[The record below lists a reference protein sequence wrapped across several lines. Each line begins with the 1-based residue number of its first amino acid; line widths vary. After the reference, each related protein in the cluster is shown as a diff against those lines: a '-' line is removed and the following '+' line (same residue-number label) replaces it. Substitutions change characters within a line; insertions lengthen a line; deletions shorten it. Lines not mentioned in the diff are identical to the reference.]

1 MDVLKL
7 LQSYTNETSFT
18 VWDSITDTL
27 SFINLLLG
35 STDFLPAFQSYA
47 LTLLGPVMSRL
58 GWTPRD
64 TDCECALLCPSPYR
78 SLPQSLPFLCP
89 SPYLSSVPVLTFPL
103 SQSLP
108 FLCPSPYLSSAP
120 VLTVL
125 CPSPYLSSAPVHSS
139 PSCVLPSRIS

>member
-1 MDVLKL
+1 MHILYYPCDTHTHTHTHTHMHTHTRIHMHTHTHTHTQARTGVGKNTVDVLKL

-47 LTLLGPVMSRL
+47 LTLLGPAMSRL

-64 TDCECALLCPSPYR
+64 TDCECALLCPSPYH
-78 SLPQSLPFLCP
+78 SLPQSLPF
-89 SPYLSSVPVLTFPL
+89 
-103 SQSLP
+103 
-108 FLCPSPYLSSAP
+108 SAP
-120 VLTVL
+120 
-125 CPSPYLSSAPVHSS
+125 SA
-139 PSCVLPSRIS
+139 LIS